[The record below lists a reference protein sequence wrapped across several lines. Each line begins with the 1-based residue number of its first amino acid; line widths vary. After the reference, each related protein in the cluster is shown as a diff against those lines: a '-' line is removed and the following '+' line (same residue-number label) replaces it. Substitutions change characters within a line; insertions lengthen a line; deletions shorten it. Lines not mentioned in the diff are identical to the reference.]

1 MCAAAIRGCV
11 LCTNSPCPFSLS
23 LYSFKPSRLWCCS
36 CKREYRDIKGK
47 LRYLAAPARLI
58 DLLILILTT
67 AVLVVNPS
75 KTGHEIFVV
84 SAFRG
89 FHRFFQIAQVL
100 TLNRPLK
107 PWKVLASVIYD
118 QREQLFII
126 FYTEFIV
133 LCALSY
139 IAFLVER
146 DQNENFGS
154 IADSMW
160 WAVSELILY
169 LNS

>member
-1 MCAAAIRGCV
+1 MI
-11 LCTNSPCPFSLS
+11 TWFSIEFLA
-23 LYSFKPSRLWCCS
+23 RLWCCS
-36 CKREYRDIKGK
+36 CKKQYRGLKGK
-47 LRYLAAPARLI
+47 ARYLAAPARLI
-58 DLLILILTT
+58 DLLVLILTT
-67 AVLVVNPS
+67 VLVVNPS

-126 FYTEFIV
+126 LYTEFIV

-139 IAFLVER
+139 VAFLVER
-146 DQNENFGS
+146 DQNENFNS
-154 IADSMW
+154 IADAMW
-160 WAVSELILY
+160 WAVSV
-169 LNS
+169 